1 MKNKNKYLFL
11 IFILFFASAV
21 FAGEDVKTLFD
32 RYQALYSRY
41 REAISAQADPQ
52 AVSSVLLEL
61 QAASKAYYKSIGKLA
76 YYSDPDSAVPSVI
89 DIKSADA
96 TGQTGQKS
104 TLQRQYDGI
113 VAEMSLPSSDLNY
126 DKIRAMLED
135 FITNCTDEKLKKEAY
150 LNLADVV
157 YQQTKSLSQTQ
168 TVLLNYART
177 VQNSEY
183 RRQAMATIRVY
194 KKLSVVDQKRKE
206 YQEIVD
212 STVNKY
218 GKFAKTSWFAFP
230 VKLVNFGSYG
240 INNIKRIAK
249 ARELDKALEEYN
261 VAVLDTYEPGSTE
274 ALTRSK
280 LVPLN
285 KIKLLANGRSSFARR
300 LALGQSAQSS
310 LYLQT
315 LLFNDDE
322 IGNALTDVMC
332 ERAEAGVDVRLILDD
347 AFSFGKKD
355 GCIQRLKNAGV
366 KVLINNPIL
375 KNLLKANFRSHQKL
389 FIVDETYAV
398 VGGMNIGDEYAKGEI
413 EEYGWRDTDVEV
425 QGPLVRSILDL
436 FEQNWE
442 DLTLKKWNEVGDYAK
457 KKEAHEKVNSFKPL
471 KNVDKLIRGP
481 IPVYFEEPPVFEDVN
496 ARFITTFPI
505 DDKDDNVLDL
515 FEIYLNMAEKE
526 VIFESA
532 YFIPTDRL
540 VKAIADAVARGVEVK
555 IITNSIES
563 NNHPSGGWAGRYAY
577 ERVLNVG
584 ARIFEWRGAQTL
596 HSKVSL
602 FDDFAV
608 TLGAY
613 NVNSR
618 SHTSDSEDI
627 VALEDYRLA
636 KVFKVMLEKDLSRCN
651 EITLQDFESWDK
663 SFMKKSKME
672 FFNMFKFLF

>member
-52 AVSSVLLEL
+52 AVSSILVEL

-177 VQNSEY
+177 VQNPEY

>member
-11 IFILFFASAV
+11 IFILVFASAV

-52 AVSSVLLEL
+52 AISSILVEL

>member
-52 AVSSVLLEL
+52 AVSSILVEL

>member
-21 FAGEDVKTLFD
+21 FAGEDVKTLFN

-52 AVSSVLLEL
+52 AVSSILVEL

-651 EITLQDFESWDK
+651 EITLQDFASWDK

>member
-11 IFILFFASAV
+11 IFILVFASAV

-52 AVSSVLLEL
+52 AVSSILVEL

-113 VAEMSLPSSDLNY
+113 VAEMSLPSSELNY

-651 EITLQDFESWDK
+651 EITLQDFASWDK

>member
-52 AVSSVLLEL
+52 AVSSILVEL

-177 VQNSEY
+177 VQDPEY

-261 VAVLDTYEPGSTE
+261 AAVLDTYEPGSTE

>member
-52 AVSSVLLEL
+52 AVSSILVEL

-261 VAVLDTYEPGSTE
+261 AAVLDTHEPGSTE

-285 KIKLLANGRSSFARR
+285 EIKLLANGRSSFARR

-389 FIVDETYAV
+389 FIVDETFAV

>member
-11 IFILFFASAV
+11 IFILVFASAV

-52 AVSSVLLEL
+52 AVSSILVEL

-577 ERVLNVG
+577 ERVLSVG

>member
-52 AVSSVLLEL
+52 AVSSILVEL

-425 QGPLVRSILDL
+425 QGSLVRSILDL

>member
-52 AVSSVLLEL
+52 AVSSILVEL

-651 EITLQDFESWDK
+651 EITLQDFASWDK

>member
-52 AVSSVLLEL
+52 AVSSILVEL

-496 ARFITTFPI
+496 ARFITTFPV

-526 VIFESA
+526 AIFESA

-636 KVFKVMLEKDLSRCN
+636 KVFKVMLEKDLSRCK
-651 EITLQDFESWDK
+651 EITLQDFASWDK
-663 SFMKKSKME
+663 SLMKKSKME

>member
-52 AVSSVLLEL
+52 AVSSILVEL

-113 VAEMSLPSSDLNY
+113 VAEMSLPSSELNY

-177 VQNSEY
+177 VQNPEY

-206 YQEIVD
+206 YQETVD

-389 FIVDETYAV
+389 FIVDETFAV

>member
-41 REAISAQADPQ
+41 REAISAQVDPQ
-52 AVSSVLLEL
+52 AVSSILVEL

>member
-52 AVSSVLLEL
+52 AVSSILVEL

-177 VQNSEY
+177 VQDPEY

-206 YQEIVD
+206 YQETVD

>member
-52 AVSSVLLEL
+52 AVSSILVEL

-96 TGQTGQKS
+96 TGQTGQKT

-157 YQQTKSLSQTQ
+157 YQQTKNLSQTQ

-177 VQNSEY
+177 VQDPEY

-261 VAVLDTYEPGSTE
+261 AAVLDTYEPGSTE

-651 EITLQDFESWDK
+651 EITLQDFASWDK

>member
-1 MKNKNKYLFL
+1 
-11 IFILFFASAV
+11 
-21 FAGEDVKTLFD
+21 
-32 RYQALYSRY
+32 
-41 REAISAQADPQ
+41 
-52 AVSSVLLEL
+52 
-61 QAASKAYYKSIGKLA
+61 
-76 YYSDPDSAVPSVI
+76 
-89 DIKSADA
+89 
-96 TGQTGQKS
+96 
-104 TLQRQYDGI
+104 
-113 VAEMSLPSSDLNY
+113 
-126 DKIRAMLED
+126 
-135 FITNCTDEKLKKEAY
+135 
-150 LNLADVV
+150 
-157 YQQTKSLSQTQ
+157 
-168 TVLLNYART
+168 
-177 VQNSEY
+177 
-183 RRQAMATIRVY
+183 
-194 KKLSVVDQKRKE
+194 
-206 YQEIVD
+206 
-212 STVNKY
+212 
-218 GKFAKTSWFAFP
+218 
-230 VKLVNFGSYG
+230 
-240 INNIKRIAK
+240 
-249 ARELDKALEEYN
+249 
-261 VAVLDTYEPGSTE
+261 
-274 ALTRSK
+274 
-280 LVPLN
+280 
-285 KIKLLANGRSSFARR
+285 
-300 LALGQSAQSS
+300 
-310 LYLQT
+310 
-315 LLFNDDE
+315 
-322 IGNALTDVMC
+322 
-332 ERAEAGVDVRLILDD
+332 LILDD

-389 FIVDETYAV
+389 FIVDETFAV

-651 EITLQDFESWDK
+651 EITLQDFASWDK

-672 FFNMFKFLF
+672 FLICLSFCSELT

>member
-52 AVSSVLLEL
+52 AVSSILVEL

-177 VQNSEY
+177 VQDPEY

>member
-52 AVSSVLLEL
+52 AVSSILVEL

-113 VAEMSLPSSDLNY
+113 VAEMSLPSSELNY

-651 EITLQDFESWDK
+651 EITLQDFASWDK

>member
-1 MKNKNKYLFL
+1 MKNRNKYLFL
-11 IFILFFASAV
+11 IFILFFASSV

-41 REAISAQADPQ
+41 REAISVQADSET
-52 AVSSVLLEL
+52 VSSILVEL

-76 YYSDPDSAVPSVI
+76 YYADPDSPVPSVI
-89 DIKSADA
+89 DIQSPDA
-96 TGQTGQKS
+96 TGQKS
-104 TLQRQYDGI
+104 SLQRQYDGI
-113 VAEMSLPSSDLNY
+113 VAEMSLPTRDINY
-126 DKIRAMLED
+126 DKIEAMIED
-135 FITNCTDEKLKKEAY
+135 FITNCTDEKLKKDAY
-150 LNLADVV
+150 LKLAEVI
-157 YQQTKSLSQTQ
+157 YQKTKNLSQTQ
-168 TVLLNYART
+168 TVLLNYARS
-177 VQNSEY
+177 VQNPEY

-194 KKLSVVDQKRKE
+194 KKLSVVEQKRKE
-206 YQEIVD
+206 YQEVVD
-212 STVNKY
+212 ATVNKF
-218 GKFAKTSWFAFP
+218 GKFAKTSWLAFP

-261 VAVLDTYEPGSTE
+261 AAVLDTYEPGSTE

-285 KIKLLANGRSSFARR
+285 KIKLMANGRSSFARR
-300 LALGQSAQSS
+300 FELGQSAQSS

-322 IGNALTDVMC
+322 TGNALTDIMC
-332 ERAEAGVDVRLILDD
+332 ERAQAGVDVRLILDD
-347 AFSFGKKD
+347 AFSFGNKD
-355 GCIQRLKNAGV
+355 GCIQRMKNAGV

-375 KNLLKANFRSHQKL
+375 KNVLKANFRSHQKL
-389 FIVDETYAV
+389 FIVDDSFAV

-413 EEYGWRDTDVEV
+413 EEYGWRDTDIEV

-457 KKEAHEKVNSFKPL
+457 KKEAHQKINSFKNL
-471 KNVDKLIRGP
+471 KNVDKLIRGA
-481 IPVYFEEPPVFEDVN
+481 IPVYFDEAPEFEDVN

-505 DDKDDNVLDL
+505 DEKDDNVLDM
-515 FEIYLNMAEKE
+515 FEIYMNMAEKE

-540 VKAIADAVARGVEVK
+540 VKAIAEAVARGVEVK
-555 IITNSIES
+555 VITNSIES

-651 EITLQDFESWDK
+651 EITLADFASWDK
-663 SFMKKSKME
+663 AFMKKAKME

>member
-52 AVSSVLLEL
+52 AVSSILVEL

-261 VAVLDTYEPGSTE
+261 AAVLDTYEPGSTE

>member
-52 AVSSVLLEL
+52 AVSSILVEL

-413 EEYGWRDTDVEV
+413 EEYGWLDTDVEV

>member
-11 IFILFFASAV
+11 IFILVFASAV

-52 AVSSVLLEL
+52 AVSSILVEL

-651 EITLQDFESWDK
+651 EITLQDFASWDK

>member
-1 MKNKNKYLFL
+1 MKNRNKYLFL
-11 IFILFFASAV
+11 IFILFFASSV

-41 REAISAQADPQ
+41 REAISVQADSET
-52 AVSSVLLEL
+52 VSSILVEL

-76 YYSDPDSAVPSVI
+76 YYADPDSPVPSVI
-89 DIKSADA
+89 DIQSPDA
-96 TGQTGQKS
+96 TGQKS
-104 TLQRQYDGI
+104 SLQRQYDGI
-113 VAEMSLPSSDLNY
+113 VAEMSLPTRDINY
-126 DKIRAMLED
+126 DKIEAMIED
-135 FITNCTDEKLKKEAY
+135 FITNCTDEKLKKDAY
-150 LNLADVV
+150 LKLAEVI
-157 YQQTKSLSQTQ
+157 YQKTKNLSQTQ
-168 TVLLNYART
+168 TVLLNYARS
-177 VQNSEY
+177 VQNPEY

-194 KKLSVVDQKRKE
+194 KKLSVVEQKRKE
-206 YQEIVD
+206 YQEVVD
-212 STVNKY
+212 ATVNKF
-218 GKFAKTSWFAFP
+218 GKFAKTSWLAFP

-261 VAVLDTYEPGSTE
+261 AAVLDTYEPGSTE

-285 KIKLLANGRSSFARR
+285 KIKLMANGRSSFARR
-300 LALGQSAQSS
+300 FELGQSAQSS

-322 IGNALTDVMC
+322 TGNALTDIMC
-332 ERAEAGVDVRLILDD
+332 ERAQAGVDVRLILDD
-347 AFSFGKKD
+347 AFSFGNKD
-355 GCIQRLKNAGV
+355 GCIQRMKNAGV

-375 KNLLKANFRSHQKL
+375 KNVLKANFRSHQKL
-389 FIVDETYAV
+389 FIVDDSFAV

-413 EEYGWRDTDVEV
+413 EEYGWRDTDIEV

-457 KKEAHEKVNSFKPL
+457 KKEAHQKINSFKKL
-471 KNVDKLIRGP
+471 KNVDKLIRGA
-481 IPVYFEEPPVFEDVN
+481 IPVYFDEAPEFEDVN

-505 DDKDDNVLDL
+505 DEKDDNVLDM
-515 FEIYLNMAEKE
+515 FEIYMNMAEKE

-540 VKAIADAVARGVEVK
+540 VKAIAEAVARGVEVK
-555 IITNSIES
+555 VITNSIES

-651 EITLQDFESWDK
+651 EITLADFASWDK
-663 SFMKKSKME
+663 AFMKKAKME

>member
-52 AVSSVLLEL
+52 AVSSILVEL

-177 VQNSEY
+177 VQNPEY

-206 YQEIVD
+206 YQETVD

>member
-52 AVSSVLLEL
+52 AVSSILVEL

-177 VQNSEY
+177 VQNPEY

-261 VAVLDTYEPGSTE
+261 AAVLDTYEPGSTE

-651 EITLQDFESWDK
+651 EITLQDFASWDK

>member
-52 AVSSVLLEL
+52 AVSSILVEL

-177 VQNSEY
+177 VQNPEY

-651 EITLQDFESWDK
+651 EITLQDFASWDK

>member
-11 IFILFFASAV
+11 IFILVFASAV

-52 AVSSVLLEL
+52 AVSSILVEL

>member
-52 AVSSVLLEL
+52 AVSSILVEL

-206 YQEIVD
+206 YQETVD